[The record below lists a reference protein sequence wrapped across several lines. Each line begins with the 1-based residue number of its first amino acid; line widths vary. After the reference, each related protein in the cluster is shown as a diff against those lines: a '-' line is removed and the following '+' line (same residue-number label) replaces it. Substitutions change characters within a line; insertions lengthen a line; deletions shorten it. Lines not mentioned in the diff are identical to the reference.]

1 MHNKIRLIIKGQQ
14 GTKTETIGNSQN
26 QQNPQTF
33 QNFLQFL
40 PQLLTNAGIISGN
53 PAIAGLGQLGTSLS
67 GGIQLAQNWNKLS
80 TANKQT
86 GVAGLAGQT
95 FDNLDNMFFTK
106 QHINDSA
113 LTKGLNNTYDSISSA
128 AMMFAPTGT
137 LLGGAMKAGKFIGDG
152 LSALGVGTDQMTTT
166 DQILDSSFMKL
177 TPAGLINSLGAKRT
191 QQFSA
196 NNNTIEQV
204 GGDYGGSVD
213 TINNAVSKANKKYG
227 LFSGGAR
234 KKANKLIDLARG
246 QQNIMTG
253 ISNEYQDQLANKS
266 DLAYTRYG
274 QDINGGIQQQYLR
287 AAKHGAILQR
297 IKLRKHRKGGQLK
310 DKIDIEIKQEQWQ
323 PIINLEYPEVSK
335 LKEGGQ
341 LEESNEWQPTINLNI
356 QKLEEGGK
364 TDKPKQQPDKTKE
377 TSQKNVIPEGAL
389 HARKHN
395 MENSE
400 NLTKKG
406 IPVVDNKGEQQAE
419 IECNEIIFNLEVT
432 KQLEELHNKYQEATQ
447 KEKDELAIEA
457 GKLLVYQIMHN
468 TDDRTGLIK
477 ECKKGGTLNGSE

>member
-40 PQLLTNAGIISGN
+40 PQLLTNAGVISGN

-80 TANKQT
+80 TADKQT

-106 QHINDSA
+106 QHMNDSA

-137 LLGGAMKAGKFIGDG
+137 LLGGAMKTGKFIGDG

-177 TPAGLINSLGAKRT
+177 TPVGLINGLGAKRT

-227 LFSGGAR
+227 LFSGDAR
-234 KKANKLIDLARG
+234 KKSNKLIDLARG

-266 DLAYTRYG
+266 DLAYARYG

-310 DKIDIEIKQEQWQ
+310 DKIDIEIK
-323 PIINLEYPEVSK
+323 
-335 LKEGGQ
+335 
-341 LEESNEWQPTINLNI
+341 
-356 QKLEEGGK
+356 
-364 TDKPKQQPDKTKE
+364 
-377 TSQKNVIPEGAL
+377 
-389 HARKHN
+389 
-395 MENSE
+395 
-400 NLTKKG
+400 
-406 IPVVDNKGEQQAE
+406 
-419 IECNEIIFNLEVT
+419 
-432 KQLEELHNKYQEATQ
+432 
-447 KEKDELAIEA
+447 
-457 GKLLVYQIMHN
+457 
-468 TDDRTGLIK
+468 
-477 ECKKGGTLNGSE
+477 

>member
-1 MHNKIRLIIKGQQ
+1 M
-14 GTKTETIGNSQN
+14 
-26 QQNPQTF
+26 
-33 QNFLQFL
+33 
-40 PQLLTNAGIISGN
+40 
-53 PAIAGLGQLGTSLS
+53 
-67 GGIQLAQNWNKLS
+67 
-80 TANKQT
+80 
-86 GVAGLAGQT
+86 
-95 FDNLDNMFFTK
+95 
-106 QHINDSA
+106 NDSA

-177 TPAGLINSLGAKRT
+177 TPAGLINGLGAKRT

-204 GGDYGGSVD
+204 GEDYGGSVN

-227 LFSGGAR
+227 LFSGGDR

-297 IKLRKHRKGGQLK
+297 IKLRKHRKGGQ
-310 DKIDIEIKQEQWQ
+310 IEDDVNQEQWQ

-364 TDKPKQQPDKTKE
+364 TDKSKQESKKVEE
-377 TSQKNVIPEGAL
+377 TNQKNVIPEGAL

-395 MENSE
+395 MENAE
-400 NLTKKG
+400 DLTKKG

-432 KQLEELHNKYQEATQ
+432 KQLEELHNKYQESSQ
-447 KEKDELAIEA
+447 KDKDELAIEA

-468 TDDRTGLIK
+468 TEDRTGLIK